1 MVKKS
6 KIVYEEINLME
17 LMHTVWKGKWKIS
30 VAAIISFIAVLS
42 YQSIQ
47 KNNFTAITEIKP
59 LSSLEI
65 NKYLALNNMTI
76 KARANTNT
84 TGKISKI
91 TPSKLL
97 NLYLDALE
105 DRSIFEDAMHKFN
118 LLEASQYNN
127 DQEYNEAIIR
137 LASSIKI
144 LSPSVTSGHL
154 EKGKTEN
161 SYHTINFKYHDAK
174 KWKSVLIYVD
184 EFANKIAKK
193 TLLEQYN
200 NILSFLIEE
209 QKYQLE
215 DITIEI
221 NNYLIDYDREVI
233 DRIAYLKEQ
242 SEIAE
247 ELGIKKNTIE
257 VQKFG
262 NQNTL
267 FSNVKTASP
276 FYLRGYEAINKEI
289 ELIEVREN
297 KKAFIKELFDLEKE
311 KRAIEQDQTVKR
323 VKLAI
328 QPFVLA
334 NNKEFSAASI
344 NAIRTKFKYKDN
356 KKMFVPAI
364 VIGLIVGVFY
374 LIISNASQSYRVMSK
389 KD

>member
-1 MVKKS
+1 M
-6 KIVYEEINLME
+6 NL
-17 LMHTVWKGKWKIS
+17 
-30 VAAIISFIAVLS
+30 
-42 YQSIQ
+42 Q
-47 KNNFTAITEIKP
+47 IK
-59 LSSLEI
+59 L
-65 NKYLALNNMTI
+65 
-76 KARANTNT
+76 
-84 TGKISKI
+84 
-91 TPSKLL
+91 
-97 NLYLDALE
+97 
-105 DRSIFEDAMHKFN
+105 
-118 LLEASQYNN
+118 Q
-127 DQEYNEAIIR
+127 
-137 LASSIKI
+137 
-144 LSPSVTSGHL
+144 
-154 EKGKTEN
+154 
-161 SYHTINFKYHDAK
+161 
-174 KWKSVLIYVD
+174 
-184 EFANKIAKK
+184 KK